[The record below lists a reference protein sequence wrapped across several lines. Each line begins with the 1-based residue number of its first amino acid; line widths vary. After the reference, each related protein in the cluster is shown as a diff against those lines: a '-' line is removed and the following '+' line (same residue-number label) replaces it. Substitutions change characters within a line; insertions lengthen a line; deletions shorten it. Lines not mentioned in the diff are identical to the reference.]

1 MKKIIAA
8 TFVLMILFS
17 RGICAFEPTL
27 SCESAV
33 LMCANT
39 GEVLYSLNKDVPLAP
54 ASVTK
59 IMTLLIIM
67 EKLEEG
73 SISYDSAVTASER
86 AKSMGGSTI
95 YLDAGEEMTVRDLIK
110 GICVASAN
118 DACVAM
124 AEYISGSEEAF
135 VAEMNKRAE
144 ELGMKNTHFVNTN
157 GLDAPGHQTSAFDIA
172 LMSKELLGHREIIS
186 FTTIWTD
193 SLRNGAFELANTN
206 RLIRFYDGATGLKT
220 GSTSGAGCCI
230 SATAEKN
237 GMSLIAV
244 VMKAPSSTERFGD
257 ARTLLDYGFNNFVPE
272 CYDDL
277 EAPVGTVTVCRGEKE
292 KVGAVLSAPLYALS
306 ERGVSEALKLKI
318 VLDERIEAPVEKGAV
333 IGRAELEKNGKSV
346 CECNL
351 VAAEDV
357 KRKSLGKVYLDMF
370 RLLISPRV

>member
-8 TFVLMILFS
+8 VAVLMLLFS
-17 RGICAFEPTL
+17 QGLCAFDGQL

-39 GEVLYSLNKDVPLAP
+39 GEVLFSLNKDVPLAP

-59 IMTLLIIM
+59 IMTLLLIM
-67 EKLEEG
+67 ERLEDG
-73 SISYDSAVTASER
+73 SITYDTEVTASER

-95 YLDAGEEMTVRDLIK
+95 YLDAGEKMTVHDLIK

-124 AEYISGSEEAF
+124 AEFISGSEEAF

-144 ELGMKNTHFVNTN
+144 ELGMKNTRFVNTN
-157 GLDAPGHQTSAFDIA
+157 GLDAPGHQSSALDIA
-172 LMSKELLGHREIIS
+172 LMSRELLKHREIIS

-193 SLRNGAFELANTN
+193 SLRNGTFDLANTN

-244 VMKAPSSTERFGD
+244 IMKAPSSKQRFDD
-257 ARTLLDYGFNNFVPE
+257 ARELLDYGFNNFTPE
-272 CYDDL
+272 CCDDL
-277 EAPVGTVTVCRGEKE
+277 TVPVGTVTVWRGKKE
-292 KVGAVLSAPLYALS
+292 RVGALLSAPLYTLSPRGEGAAPKLVTAL
-306 ERGVSEALKLKI
+306 EEG
-318 VLDERIEAPVEKGAV
+318 IEAPVKKSTV
-333 IGRAELEKNGKSV
+333 IGRASFEKNGKTV
-346 CECNL
+346 CECDL
-351 VAAEDV
+351 VAAEDIE
-357 KRKSLGKVYLDMF
+357 RKSLGAVYLDML
-370 RLLISPRV
+370 RLLIMPRA